1 MHVEFLIEDSSTKRL
16 LECLV
21 PRIIG
26 PQNEPHTWRMHP
38 YRGVGR
44 IPQNLS
50 GSADPA
56 HRLLLDKL
64 PRLLRGYAR
73 TPGIDAVVIVL
84 DADRKNCVDF
94 LQELRSIADGC
105 CLNPPVMFR
114 LAIEETEAWYIG
126 DHEALREAYP
136 RGRFAVLDR
145 YVQDSVCGTWE
156 LLADAIHPGGHAAIK
171 RSHGI
176 LRGQVK
182 HDWADRIGPLLDP
195 DRNLSPSFGKLRDG
209 LRRLVGLLPPTL
221 AATPLP
227 C

>member
-16 LECLV
+16 LEHLV

-26 PQNEPHTWRMHP
+26 PQGEPHTWRMHP

-44 IPQNLS
+44 IPRDLS
-50 GSADPA
+50 GSADPS

-73 TPGIDAVVIVL
+73 TPGIDAIVVVL
-84 DADRKNCVDF
+84 DTDQKDCIAF
-94 LQELRSIADGC
+94 LQELRSIANAC
-105 CLNPPVMFR
+105 CTDTPVMFR

-126 DHEALREAYP
+126 DRAALREAYP
-136 RGRFAVLDR
+136 KCRFAILDR
-145 YVQDSVCGTWE
+145 YVQDAVCGTWE
-156 LLADAIHPGGHAAIK
+156 LLAETIHPGGVAAL
-171 RSHGI
+171 H
-176 LRGQVK
+176 RGTGGLAGQIK

-209 LRRLVGLLPPTL
+209 LRRLVGLMPPNHT
-221 AATPLP
+221 ATPQP